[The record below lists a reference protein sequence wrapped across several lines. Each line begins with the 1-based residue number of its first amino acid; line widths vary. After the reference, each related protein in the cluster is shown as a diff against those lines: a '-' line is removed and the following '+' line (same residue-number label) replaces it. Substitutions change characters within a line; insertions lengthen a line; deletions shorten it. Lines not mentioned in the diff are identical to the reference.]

1 MTKKVKITV
10 AVSVL
15 LVLFAVC
22 GYVFRKPL
30 SLWMFD
36 VFFSESVA
44 EQLESTYRP
53 IEDRPQPEPQ
63 PIEEDETLK
72 PFSVLLLGIDQRIHD
87 KGRSDTII
95 YSVIRPEDHRVL
107 LISIPRDSFVEIVG
121 RNTHDKINH
130 AYAFGGAKMSVE
142 TVERLLDAP
151 VEHYAAINFQ
161 GLVQLIDYL
170 GGLHLELEHDLINR
184 DPAHEKLEVR
194 AGKELYSGEEVLG
207 FLRYREIGGDIGR
220 TQRHQQFLYALLEK
234 MKSAGLVTKMSEMM
248 EVLGNHFQTS
258 MRPEQIIDLGKMAV
272 EWDVFQFTGHTLLG
286 KGKMIDGVWYY
297 ELDEQDLADIQSL
310 IRRWLDP
317 ETRAPGLQLPVR
329 DTEGSGGS

>member
-1 MTKKVKITV
+1 MNKKVKITV

-15 LVLFAVC
+15 LVMFAVS
-22 GYVFRKPL
+22 GYVFRKPI

-44 EQLESTYRP
+44 EQLETTYQP
-53 IEDRPQPEPQ
+53 IEDRPQQEPQ
-63 PIEEDETLK
+63 PADEDEKLK
-72 PFSVLLLGIDQRIHD
+72 PFSVLLLGIDQRSND

-107 LISIPRDSFVEIVG
+107 LISIPRDSYVEIVG
-121 RNTHDKINH
+121 RKAHDKINH
-130 AYAFGGAKMSVE
+130 AYAFGGAKMSAE
-142 TVERLLDAP
+142 TVEQLLDAP

-170 GGLHLELEHDLINR
+170 GGLPLELEQDLINR
-184 DPAHEKLEVR
+184 DPNHEKLEVR

-220 TQRHQQFLYALLEK
+220 TQRHQQFLYALMEK
-234 MKSAGLVTKMSEMM
+234 MKSAGLVTKMPEMI
-248 EVLGNHFQTS
+248 EVLGDHFQTS
-258 MRPEQIIDLGKMAV
+258 MRPEMIIELGKMAV
-272 EWDVFQFTGHTLLG
+272 EWDVMQITGHTLLG
-286 KGKMIDGVWYY
+286 KGKTIGGIWYY
-297 ELDEQDLADIQSL
+297 EIDDQELADIQSL

-317 ETRAPGLQLPVR
+317 KTRAPGLQLPVR
-329 DTEGSGGS
+329 ETETNG